1 VLFDYSGRLYLIEGK
16 MAADGSPADV
26 LRFQQSL
33 VFTDGGSNRSAET
46 IRAIRAACP
55 GLANVLNAGGN
66 PAQPAGLDDPRCQ
79 VAPPERN
86 SGRP

>member
-1 VLFDYSGRLYLIEGK
+1 MNVES
-16 MAADGSPADV
+16 ADL

-46 IRAIRAACP
+46 IRAFREACR

-79 VAPPERN
+79 VAAPE
-86 SGRP
+86 